1 MQSISEQIKGLRK
14 DLGMTQ
20 EQLAERSGLS
30 QSMIADIEN
39 GRRPN
44 LTTPTLVKLAQGL
57 NCHYVSQL
65 IPIKDIHV
73 ILDEQSSAVAKKII
87 STSSGSMA
95 IEMQMPGPEIIE
107 KQIMELK
114 KEILEKNKSAL
125 WQKI

>member
-1 MQSISEQIKGLRK
+1 MQSIGDQIRSLREV
-14 DLGMTQ
+14 LGMTQ

-39 GRRPN
+39 GRRAN
-44 LTTPTLVKLAQGL
+44 LTTPTINKLAEGL
-57 NCHYVSQL
+57 NCKYECRL
-65 IPIKDIHV
+65 IPQKDIQT
-73 ILDEQSSAVAKKII
+73 ILDEQSTAVANKII

-95 IEMQMPGPEIIE
+95 IEMQLPSKDVID

-114 KEILEKNKSAL
+114 KELLEKHKSAL

>member
-1 MQSISEQIKGLRK
+1 MQSIGEQIKGLRE

-20 EQLAERSGLS
+20 VQLGERSGLS

-44 LTTPTLVKLAQGL
+44 LTTPTIMKLAQGL
-57 NCHYVSQL
+57 NCYYVSQL
-65 IPIKDIHV
+65 IPMENIET
-73 ILDEQSSAVAKKII
+73 ILDEQSSAVARKII

-95 IEMQMPGPEIIE
+95 IEMQLPSHEAIE
-107 KQIMELK
+107 KQIVELK
-114 KEILEKNKSAL
+114 KEILKKDKSAL